1 MSISDNTQN
10 GQIITLKNRSQLSIT
25 GVEDVQ
31 SFDDKNII
39 LKSSYGMV
47 AIDGE
52 SLHIDE
58 LSTDTGVLLVEGQ
71 IGGVFFFEPD
81 QPKKKRGLLR

>member
-10 GQIITLKNRSQLSIT
+10 TQMITLKDRSRLSIT

-31 SFDDKNII
+31 SFDDKSII
-39 LKSSYGMV
+39 LKSNHGMV

-52 SLHIDE
+52 SLRIDE
-58 LSTDTGVLLVEGQ
+58 LSTDNGVLLVEGQ
-71 IGGVFFFEPD
+71 IGGVFFFEPSE
-81 QPKKKRGLLR
+81 PKKKRGLLR